1 MNDKLLNYL
10 ALTWMV
16 KRGGHVCFYQGEFE
30 DIPADLTIVVC

>member
-16 KRGGHVCFYQGEFE
+16 KRGGRICFYQGDFDE
-30 DIPADLTIVVC
+30 IPEHLIVVVC